1 MSEQKKSVRS
11 PISGKMYALSVH
23 MKYGEVLHIEGVNKE
38 EKDNYMALCKANDG
52 EMILEDR
59 YEVRHLLSQDIAK
72 VSVVPY
78 DKSYERVWHPL
89 KKMVFSESTIR
100 RTTFSALI
108 KAFFLLALVAVVAV
122 LGMKVID
129 GTILDVFFD
138 GTLFSETLAQV
149 MDYIGLIFK
158 YLFFLMIL
166 LGVLDMLLGLRNNFP
181 INQDGSDEI
190 DQPILGNIII
200 IGIFGIV
207 CLIAS
212 GIIGKMLLIL

>member
-1 MSEQKKSVRS
+1 MSEQKKRVTP

-38 EKDNYMALCKANDG
+38 EKDNYIALCKQSDG
-52 EMILEDR
+52 EMIIEDKF
-59 YEVRHLLSQDIAK
+59 EVRHLLSQDIAK

-89 KKMVFSESTIR
+89 KKMVLSESTVR
-100 RTTFSALI
+100 RSTFSALI

-138 GTLFSETLAQV
+138 ASLFAQTLEEV

-158 YLFFLMIL
+158 YLFFLMVIL
-166 LGVLDMLLGLRNNFP
+166 GILDMLLGLKNNFP
-181 INQDGSDEI
+181 INQDGANEI
-190 DQPILGNIII
+190 DQSILGNIIVI
-200 IGIFGIV
+200 AIFGV
-207 CLIAS
+207 ACLIAS
-212 GIIGKMLLIL
+212 GIIGRMLLML